1 MKIRRR
7 GLIFPCCQTLLTSN
21 TLRRLIIRYKLH
33 DNIIPTIRVF
43 YYHGSIPECYILLDK
58 KRRKPLLELRILSIL
73 DLRAFSPLTSVVTLA
88 RLCFC
93 TKPKY
98 PRTPL
103 VHLKGGPTRFTPGVF
118 KVHLERSIYMT
129 ALTLEVHN
137 IFLWYSMPAKNTVNK
152 TSRNRT
158 RLTKLVSSYKKDK

>member
-7 GLIFPCCQTLLTSN
+7 GLIFPWCQTLLTSN

-129 ALTLEVHN
+129 ALTLEVPMSASSYAR
-137 IFLWYSMPAKNTVNK
+137 LRSSDSVMTVAVTLNF
-152 TSRNRT
+152 S
-158 RLTKLVSSYKKDK
+158 KLVSSYK